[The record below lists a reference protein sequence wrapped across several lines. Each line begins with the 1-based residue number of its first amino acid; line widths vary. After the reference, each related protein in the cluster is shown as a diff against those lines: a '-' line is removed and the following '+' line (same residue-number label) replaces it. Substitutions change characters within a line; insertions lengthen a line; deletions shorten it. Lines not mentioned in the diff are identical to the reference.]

1 LVDIVKSLLWVFLYV
16 IFRDRSHAGGEV
28 ASMVGHLKGEDCIV
42 LAIPRGGVVVG
53 YEVAKA
59 LSCPMDVIVPRK
71 IGAPGQPE
79 LALGAV
85 SEDGSV
91 YIDESLARLVG
102 ADQRYIDEMV
112 DAELAEIRRR
122 VGVYRGG
129 RPVADVAGKV
139 VILVDDGLAT
149 GATVLA
155 AIRHLRRLG
164 PRKII
169 VAVPVAA
176 KETVEKVGKEADEV
190 LCRYMPRDFYAIGQF
205 YQSFEQ
211 LSDDEVLEL
220 LSNVRWR

>member
-1 LVDIVKSLLWVFLYV
+1 MIIPYV
-16 IFRDRSHAGGEV
+16 IFRDRSHAGLEV
-28 ASMVGHLKGEDCIV
+28 ASLVEHLRGEDCIV

-59 LSCPMDVIVPRK
+59 LGCLMDVIVPRK

-79 LALGAV
+79 LAIGAV

-91 YIDESLARLVG
+91 YLDDYLVRLVG
-102 ADQRYIDEMV
+102 ADQDYIDRVVES
-112 DAELAEIRRR
+112 ELAEIRRR
-122 VGVYRGG
+122 VGVYRRG
-129 RPVADVAGKV
+129 RPVPDVAGKV

-155 AIRHLRRLG
+155 AIRHLRGLG
-164 PRKII
+164 PRKIV

-176 KETVEKVGKEADEV
+176 RETVEKVRREADEV
-190 LCRYMPRDFYAIGQF
+190 LSRHMPRDFYAIGQF

-211 LSDDEVLEL
+211 LSDEEVMEL
-220 LSNVRWR
+220 LTCVGLERDGGSG